1 MGEPVAEVPPAV
13 RVLEP
18 WTVLALAGHAAAV
31 QTVMVAPGWEPWL
44 GSVVMALLGLGGL
57 LGWRGTAA
65 AATRLVVAL
74 ALAVA
79 LMASG
84 APGAGYYLLWLFVLV
99 AVYPLVLPV
108 AWGGWVAVV
117 VPAAYLVLVPLGH
130 ADGPVAVAVL
140 RAVCL
145 AVIAV
150 VVHAAA
156 RAFRD
161 TATEGTRT
169 LAILDTLSDGSP
181 AGMAFWDVELRV
193 RRVNPVFARLCGLEP
208 DAALDLHGDVQTA
221 LDPAVRAMLEPPPEV
236 TLHLSRVRD
245 GDESGPFEVKAA
257 GRWWNVQ
264 VYPVRG
270 ARGLLGLGAVATD
283 VTEEREAAR
292 AIAHSATHD
301 PLTGLPNR
309 ALFRDRLEVAVA
321 RAARH
326 DELVGVLFCDLDR
339 FKDVNDTLGHAAGD
353 ELLQVVAGRLAAA
366 VRPGDTVARLGG
378 DEFAVLCTGMPGE
391 HGVRLLAE
399 RMLEHVRRPVAVG
412 GRDLTVTASVGLTA
426 VVPSPGASDQ
436 LLADADVALYEA
448 KDGGRDRFAVCDPL
462 LRAGTAERVEFRTA
476 VRRAVH
482 DSEVRVAYQPILDL
496 GSGRLQG
503 FEALARW
510 SRSGE
515 PVSPARFIPAAEDL
529 GLIGRLDAHVTR
541 EAAGQVRAWRAL
553 VPGLS
558 VSVNVSPRELADPDC
573 PGRFARILEELDLAP
588 DALHVEV
595 TESAVM
601 SDVEAGVAR
610 LEALRAL
617 GVQICLD
624 DFGTGYS
631 SLAVLRDLPVDVLK
645 IDGSFVAR
653 LPLDTDVVGFVVE
666 LAKAIGAT
674 TVVEGVETP
683 DQLALVRALGCDAA
697 QGYLLGRPMPEEEA
711 ALLVAQA
718 AR

>member
-1 MGEPVAEVPPAV
+1 
-13 RVLEP
+13 
-18 WTVLALAGHAAAV
+18 VLALAGHAVAV
-31 QTVMVAPGWEPWL
+31 QSVSAQPGWQPWWAAAA
-44 GSVVMALLGLGGL
+44 MAAMGGAGL
-57 LGWRGTAA
+57 LGWRGVPA
-65 AATRLVVAL
+65 AATRLLVAL
-74 ALAVA
+74 TLAVA

-84 APGAGYYLLWLFVLV
+84 VPGAGYYLLWPFVLV

-108 AWGGWVAVV
+108 AWSGWVALV
-117 VPAAYLVLVPLGH
+117 VPAAYLVLVPLGR
-130 ADGPVAVAVL
+130 ADGPLAIALL

-145 AVIAV
+145 AAIATI
-150 VVHAAA
+150 VHAAA

-161 TATEGTRT
+161 AAAEGMRT

-181 AGMAFWDVELRV
+181 AGMAFWDRDLRV
-193 RRVNPVFARLCGLEP
+193 RRVNLVFARLCGYEP
-208 DAALDLHGDVQTA
+208 GAGEDLHGDVQTV
-221 LDPAVRAMLEPPPEV
+221 LDPRVRAMLEPPPEV
-236 TLHLSRVRD
+236 TLHLSRARD
-245 GDESGPFEVKAA
+245 GDESGPFELKAS

-292 AIAHSATHD
+292 ALAHSATHD

-321 RAARH
+321 RASRH

-339 FKDVNDTLGHAAGD
+339 FKDINDSLGPGTGD
-353 ELLQVVAGRLAAA
+353 EILQVVAGRLAAA

-378 DEFAVLCTGMPGE
+378 DEFAVLCTSTPGE
-391 HGVRLLAE
+391 RGVRQLAE
-399 RMLEHVRRPVAVG
+399 RVLEHVRRPVAVG

-426 VVPSPGASDQ
+426 VVPSQGEADQ

-448 KDGGRDRFAVCDPL
+448 KDGGRDRYAVCDAR

-482 DSEVRVAYQPILDL
+482 ESEVRVAYQPILEL
-496 GSGRLQG
+496 ASGRLLG

-529 GLIGRLDAHVTR
+529 GLIGQLDAHVTR
-541 EAAGQVRAWRAL
+541 EAAGQVRAWRAAL
-553 VPGLS
+553 PGLS
-558 VSVNVSPRELADPDC
+558 VAVNVSPRELADADC
-573 PGRFARILEELDLAP
+573 AVRFARVLEELELAP

-601 SDVEAGVAR
+601 SDVGAAVAR
-610 LEALRAL
+610 LEALRTL

-653 LPLDTDVVGFVVE
+653 LPLDTDLVGFVVE
-666 LAKAIGAT
+666 LARAIGAT

-683 DQLALVRALGCDAA
+683 EQLALVRALGCDAA

-711 ALLVAQA
+711 ALLVARA